1 MRAPKI
7 LNDGGEGG
15 VIEPHS
21 FEAERFRTVGMQVGG
36 EVERRIGWWSKDILG
51 RWRTW
56 ASLKRRFHWGF
67 ERALSKRFT
76 TKPLSLLF
84 VQVK

>member
-21 FEAERFRTVGMQVGG
+21 FEAERFRTVGMQSGG
-36 EVERRIGWWSKDILG
+36 GGGKDPD
-51 RWRTW
+51 
-56 ASLKRRFHWGF
+56 A
-67 ERALSKRFT
+67 T
-76 TKPLSLLF
+76 TKANGIRTTNVVKAKGRVDFLSS
-84 VQVK
+84 KT